1 MEERLTV
8 MRIREGS
15 VLAGAGAIA
24 FSVFTAIA
32 VTFGGAPGG
41 NYLESDVANYV
52 AIGHFPT
59 VIVTGYLALFG
70 VLGLIC
76 VFAYLREMVGVE
88 PAHNLATNIF
98 WGAGLAAAASMAV
111 GWGFVTGIAVAAAEG
126 GSSNPGNT
134 VAASISH
141 PVTYALSDTSIN
153 VIYGSGG
160 FMLGFALIALMV
172 ASRGTIPDWLRW
184 LTLIIGVLA
193 IAAPAYFPSFA
204 IPIWGIVMGIWLIA
218 TGRASSSTVRVTQP
232 AA

>member
-1 MEERLTV
+1 MS
-8 MRIREGS
+8 RIREGRA
-15 VLAGAGAIA
+15 LAGAGAIA

-41 NYLESDVANYV
+41 NYVESDVANYV
-52 AIGHFPT
+52 AIGHLPT

-76 VFAYLREMVGVE
+76 VFAYLREVVSVE
-88 PAHNLATNIF
+88 PARKLATNIF
-98 WGAGLAAAASMAV
+98 WGAGLVAAASMAV
-111 GWGFVTGIAVAAAEG
+111 GWGLVTGIAVAAAEG

-141 PVTYALSDTSIN
+141 PETYSLSDTSIN

-160 FMLGFALIALMV
+160 FMLGFALVALMV
-172 ASRGTIPDWLRW
+172 ASRGTLPTWLRW

-193 IAAPAYFPSFA
+193 IGAPAYFPSFA
-204 IPIWGIVMGIWLIA
+204 VPIWGIVVGVWLIVAGRVPRHAVIA
-218 TGRASSSTVRVTQP
+218 TQQSA
-232 AA
+232 

>member
-1 MEERLTV
+1 ML
-8 MRIREGS
+8 RIRQGS
-15 VLAGAGAIA
+15 ALAGAGAIA

-41 NYLESDVANYV
+41 NYVESDVASYV
-52 AIGHFPT
+52 AIGHLPT
-59 VIVTGYLALFG
+59 VIVIGYLALFG

-76 VFAYLREMVGVE
+76 VFAYLREVVSLE
-88 PAHNLATNIF
+88 PAHKLATNIF

-111 GWGFVTGIAVAAAEG
+111 GWGLVTGIAVAAAEG

-141 PVTYALSDTSIN
+141 PETYALSDTSIN

-160 FMLGFALIALMV
+160 FMLGFALVALMV
-172 ASRGTIPDWLRW
+172 ASRGTLPNWLRW

-193 IAAPAYFPSFA
+193 IGSPAYLPSFA
-204 IPIWGIVMGIWLIA
+204 VPIWGIVVGVWLIA
-218 TGRASSSTVRVTQP
+218 AGRVPRHSVIATQP
-232 AA
+232 ST